1 MDNCIRGLKEEVEL
15 NQVNYVREKDR
26 NLFINGDL
34 EHEIT
39 ALRGENARLLS
50 VSSENEILTREVRN
64 LRELLLESSHE
75 MEKCKEEFLRIGREK
90 DLLINKVRELGGENE
105 ILYRLKN
112 DREEEARGWRDSYYV
127 SRHY

>member
-75 MEKCKEEFLRIGREK
+75 MEKCKE
-90 DLLINKVRELGGENE
+90 
-105 ILYRLKN
+105 
-112 DREEEARGWRDSYYV
+112 
-127 SRHY
+127 